1 MVGQADLSTCIQATW
16 TQVTI
21 FFPLGVRSGSKK
33 KKKKKKKKET
43 TNLKYVRDCMVNKL
57 FQHPPQLGTVGN
69 KCLHGHSVY
78 IMPL

>member
-33 KKKKKKKKET
+33 TKTKET
-43 TNLKYVRDCMVNKL
+43 TNLKYVRDGMVNKL
-57 FQHPPQLGTVGN
+57 FQHPPQLCTVGN